1 MGYWCLSC
9 GAYFVSCVLGCVVF
23 MDNDKGVLKGFKM
36 IEDVMIFIVE
46 KIITPFFIITIIL
59 FICFCVLG
67 IFFIPSCIEQDKRE
81 RQQIKEC
88 FMQEP
93 RTKECEYILWN
104 YELKRNT
111 PKNNTRVMPTP
122 MVIR

>member
-1 MGYWCLSC
+1 
-9 GAYFVSCVLGCVVF
+9 
-23 MDNDKGVLKGFKM
+23 M
-36 IEDVMIFIVE
+36 IDFIIE
-46 KIITPFFIITIIL
+46 KIFLPFGAIVL
-59 FICFCVLG
+59 FLFVCFCVLG
-67 IFFIPSCIEQDKRE
+67 IFCIPSCIEQDKRE

-104 YELKRNT
+104 YELKQNT
-111 PKNNTRVMPTP
+111 PKNNTRVMPMP